1 MKYLLITLIFFTPLA
16 IAHAHALPLAYVPVE
31 FSLNATMPQEVSI
44 RFTEDILPTSNGIEV
59 FTSGGTKL
67 SAEEVFLVPGDARTM
82 KRQITPA
89 GEGIYVISWHGVS
102 AVDGHYT
109 RGAFSFFAGATS
121 SALEIYGGSAK
132 EEKSFFKKI
141 RDTAMRPFASLRGPL
156 WSISRTD
163 ASRRIT
169 VTDLGGAL
177 DVMRFV
183 LYDKAGKQI
192 GTSSTTA
199 PMIVLHNAEEGV
211 GPLVVPAKSRGG
223 GVYDIP
229 WALLTPAGKWHV
241 AVTWSIIGEYDV
253 STTFGVDYPSEIFA
267 LRTEAEKGLF
277 ATLLSWVKKTSSPNK
292 GDEAE

>member
-1 MKYLLITLIFFTPLA
+1 MKYFLTIFVLFALPVAAL
-16 IAHAHALPLAYVPVE
+16 AHALPLAYVPTE
-31 FSLNATMPQEVSI
+31 FSSHVTTPQEVRI
-44 RFTEDILPTSNGIEV
+44 QFTEDILPTANGIDV
-59 FTSGGTKL
+59 FTQSGVKL
-67 SAEEVFLVPGDARTM
+67 PRERVFLDPRDARTM
-82 KRQITPA
+82 TRRLIDA
-89 GEGIYVISWHGVS
+89 GEGIYVVSWHGVS

-141 RDTAMRPFASLRGPL
+141 RDTAMRPFASLRSPL

-177 DVMRFV
+177 DIMRFV

-192 GTSSTTA
+192 GTSSTTV

-253 STTFGVDYPSEIFA
+253 SATFGVDYPSEIFA
-267 LRTEAEKGLF
+267 LRTEAEKGLL
-277 ATLLSWVKKTSSPNK
+277 AILLSWIKKTPSPNK